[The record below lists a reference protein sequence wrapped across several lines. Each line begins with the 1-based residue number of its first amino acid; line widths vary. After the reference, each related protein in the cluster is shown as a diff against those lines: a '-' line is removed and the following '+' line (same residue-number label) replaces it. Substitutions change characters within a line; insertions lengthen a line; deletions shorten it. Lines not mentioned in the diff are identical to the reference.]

1 MSIYLFDATLLF
13 FATYEYCHP
22 CCLIFRFDPMMVAKL
37 RPETDI
43 PGLYM
48 TGQVCNHENLPF
60 GYTTFIV
67 VFHSKIAI
75 ICIIYCLY
83 MGEIIKN
90 LS

>member
-1 MSIYLFDATLLF
+1 
-13 FATYEYCHP
+13 
-22 CCLIFRFDPMMVAKL
+22 MMVAKL

-48 TGQVCNHENLPF
+48 TGQVWNHENLPF

-75 ICIIYCLY
+75 IIYCLY
-83 MGEIIKN
+83 IWEKLLQISQIVHIDIFRILWKQD
-90 LS
+90 LLEHYSVAL